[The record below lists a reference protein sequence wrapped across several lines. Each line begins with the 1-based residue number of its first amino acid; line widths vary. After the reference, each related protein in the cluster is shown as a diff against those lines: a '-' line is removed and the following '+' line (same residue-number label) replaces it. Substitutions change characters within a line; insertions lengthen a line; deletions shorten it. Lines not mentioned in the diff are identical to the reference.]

1 MPHKDS
7 VHEALAHLDRVNQLI
22 TTIRQLADN
31 EVAIAAVCQDE
42 LAHLRNTLTPTLLAR
57 TVNRYASVVQAR
69 LGDGHP
75 ALTYFAEW
83 GNPKG

>member
-31 EVAIAAVCQDE
+31 EVAIAAVCRDE
-42 LAHLRNTLTPTLLAR
+42 LAHLTNTLTPTLLAR
-57 TVNRYASVVQAR
+57 TVNRYASVIQAR

-75 ALTYFAEW
+75 ALTYFADW

>member
-7 VHEALAHLDRVNQLI
+7 VHEALAHLDRVNHLI

-69 LGDGHP
+69 LGEGHP
-75 ALTYFAEW
+75 ALTYFTDW